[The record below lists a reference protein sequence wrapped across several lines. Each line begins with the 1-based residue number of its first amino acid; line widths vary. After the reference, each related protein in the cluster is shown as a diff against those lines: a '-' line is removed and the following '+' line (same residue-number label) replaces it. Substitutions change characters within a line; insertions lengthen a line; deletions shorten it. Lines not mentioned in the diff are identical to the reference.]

1 MESTDESEQEP
12 GAEGWQAWRTKGL
25 IWFAVITVIF
35 FVGRFTPIA
44 PIQSLFGSFNWL
56 TKQAIEIVSD
66 LFESNGNLVVFLGP
80 LLENTLF
87 IGAIVPGTIVMLFAG
102 VAAENGII
110 SFWPAILLGI
120 AGAIIGDTISY
131 SMGRFGRRRLGPES
145 RLAKWSERMRDPLMH
160 HSVWIVLSYHF
171 AGYSRLVGPAAAGFL
186 RMPFFRWAML
196 DYAGVTV
203 WVISF
208 LTGGYVLAK
217 TLDLELGDAAGS
229 DRNVQIFEVML
240 FALFA
245 IAIFSV
251 FRATARQRKE
261 RRETSAASRSSDGD
275 DPGPLPAPAPADK
288 AVSDGERREPVR

>member
-1 MESTDESEQEP
+1 MDSNEADEQARSD
-12 GAEGWQAWRTKGL
+12 AAWQRRRSVMVWA
-25 IWFAVITVIF
+25 AVITVIF

-44 PIQSLFGSFNWL
+44 PLQSFFGSFNWL

-66 LFESNGNLVVFLGP
+66 LFESHGLLVVFLGP

-87 IGAIVPGTIVMLFAG
+87 IGAIIPGTIVMLFGG

-131 SMGRFGRRRLGPES
+131 GMGRFGRRRLGPES
-145 RLAKWSERMRDPLMH
+145 RLAKWSERMREPLMNN
-160 HSVWIVLSYHF
+160 SVWIVLSYHF
-171 AGYSRLVGPAAAGFL
+171 AGYSRLIGPAAAGFL

-196 DYAGVTV
+196 DYAGVTI

-208 LTGGYVLAK
+208 MTGGYVLAK
-217 TLDLELGDAAGS
+217 VIGLELGDTAGS
-229 DRNVQIFEVML
+229 DRNVQIFEILL
-240 FALFA
+240 FAFFA
-245 IAIFSV
+245 VALFSV
-251 FRATARQRKE
+251 FRAAGRQRKE
-261 RRETSAASRSSDGD
+261 RPEASAEPPSSDGH
-275 DPGPLPAPAPADK
+275 DPGPLPAPAPADE